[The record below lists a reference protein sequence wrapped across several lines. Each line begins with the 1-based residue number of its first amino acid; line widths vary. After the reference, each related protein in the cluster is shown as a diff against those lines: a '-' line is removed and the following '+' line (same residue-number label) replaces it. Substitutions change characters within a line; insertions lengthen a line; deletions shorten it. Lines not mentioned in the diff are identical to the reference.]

1 VTSRLVRL
9 LARAAVPVAVVAA
22 TAGVLASTPVHP
34 SPDRAAAAPATV
46 ARGEALLRR

>member
-34 SPDRAAAAPATV
+34 GHGRPAAAPATV
-46 ARGEALLRR
+46 ARGEAFLRR